1 MAKMT
6 ISITLDNKN
15 DESIAREVLQLVCGK
30 ANFSASGEDTPTKE
44 AAKSSTTA
52 KSAKKVD
59 TSEPRDIP
67 VASSDKAELKNQI
80 RELLAE
86 VNVGPNKKIIK
97 AWLKEKGAASAS
109 RLSAKLHPELFAFL
123 ILFLSADESEH
134 PTVEQAIAHASGEVE
149 EEDDDSEDDSDEED
163 DDSED
168 DSDEEEEDD
177 DDEDDDDD
185 DDDELDFD
193 DDEDDDDDDEDPVT
207 MADLKKAAKAATT
220 KQKKAVKLWLSKND
234 YDRITDAEESDYPA
248 ILKAL
253 TK

>member
-149 EEDDDSEDDSDEED
+149 EEDDDSEDDSDEE
-163 DDSED
+163 
-168 DSDEEEEDD
+168 EEDD
-177 DDEDDDDD
+177 DDEDDDD

-193 DDEDDDDDDEDPVT
+193 DDEDDDDDDDEDPVT

>member
-80 RELLAE
+80 RELLAK

-149 EEDDDSEDDSDEED
+149 EEDDDSEDDSDEE
-163 DDSED
+163 
-168 DSDEEEEDD
+168 EEDD
-177 DDEDDDDD
+177 DDEDDD

-193 DDEDDDDDDEDPVT
+193 DDEDDDDDDDDEDPVT